1 MSIRKTY
8 DELKFTD
15 DFMFCKIL
23 TFGLELCRKV
33 LQLIMGR
40 EKEIFD
46 SVNEGDY
53 SLERGA
59 QKLGISLSDFLE
71 KMRNAGYIVSESI

>member
-8 DELKFTD
+8 DELKFTV